1 MNPCIILSNAISDE
15 ISESVWGQVSCRYN
29 SFKDCLSIQIDNRAL
44 NSEPFRITL
53 YSFSKEALNGTSA
66 YTLAHTVL
74 DDYRR
79 YVNRYIWR

>member
-1 MNPCIILSNAISDE
+1 MNTCIILADNVRTE
-15 ISESVWGQVSCRYN
+15 ITETVWGKVSVHYN
-29 SFKDCLSIQIDNRAL
+29 VMKDALSIQIDNRAL

-53 YSFSKEALNGTSA
+53 YSFSKEALNGTSS
-66 YTLAHTVL
+66 YTIAHTVL